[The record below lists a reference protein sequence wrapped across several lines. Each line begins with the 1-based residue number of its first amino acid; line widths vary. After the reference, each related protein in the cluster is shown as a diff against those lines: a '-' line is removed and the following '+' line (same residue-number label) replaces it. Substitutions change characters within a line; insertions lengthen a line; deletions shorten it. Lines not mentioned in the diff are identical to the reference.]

1 MPASG
6 AEGSLL
12 PRPHPQIRISGAGG
26 ASRPLR
32 ACTTCRLAD
41 SSLNEVVD
49 ANSVAADDGETLQ
62 QERIYQALSEAD
74 PKAFMGEFDVTEPI
88 TVDGCFDLLAIVD
101 IIVPRVLE
109 LYDGTPTSERRSRR
123 L

>member
-1 MPASG
+1 MD
-6 AEGSLL
+6 ERKLL
-12 PRPHPQIRISGAGG
+12 
-26 ASRPLR
+26 
-32 ACTTCRLAD
+32 LA
-41 SSLNEVVD
+41 VC
-49 ANSVAADDGETLQ
+49 
-62 QERIYQALSEAD
+62 IYQALSEAD
-74 PKAFMGEFDVTEPI
+74 PKAFMGELDVTEPI

>member
-49 ANSVAADDGETLQ
+49 ANSVAADCNQMRD
-62 QERIYQALSEAD
+62 
-74 PKAFMGEFDVTEPI
+74 
-88 TVDGCFDLLAIVD
+88 
-101 IIVPRVLE
+101 VLE
-109 LYDGTPTSERRSRR
+109 GIHDELIASGRLVSNPRLTARAIGSVLNERLSS
-123 L
+123 